1 MSILQDIEDF
11 CSNLLPLLG
20 VLALIAL
27 IIVLISLIKTL
38 SKTNKFLSKTSG
50 TVDLVDDSL
59 KKAQVPLDS
68 VVKVS
73 ESVDAAHD
81 AVIRGINDTK
91 DFVSKNADKIKNK
104 ISSFANKDETVDDE
118 DLGPGPDD
126 ILKGE

>member
-1 MSILQDIEDF
+1 MYILQDIEDF

-81 AVIRGINDTK
+81 AVIKGINDTK

-104 ISSFANKDETVDDE
+104 LSSFTNNDETVDDE

>member
-1 MSILQDIEDF
+1 MYILQVIEDF

-81 AVIRGINDTK
+81 AVIKGINDTK

-104 ISSFANKDETVDDE
+104 LSSFTNNDETDDDE